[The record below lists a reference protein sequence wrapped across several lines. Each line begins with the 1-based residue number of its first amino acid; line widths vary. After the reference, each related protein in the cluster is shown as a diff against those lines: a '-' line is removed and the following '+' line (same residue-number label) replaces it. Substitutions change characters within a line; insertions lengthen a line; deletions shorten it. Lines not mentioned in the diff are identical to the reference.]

1 MMQCA
6 TPIHT
11 AELLR
16 RLAEDSCLV
25 HDDVVQND
33 FLDSDDDAD
42 DTSADFDSP
51 LLDGYFESVS
61 SDRELVE
68 NFFGRVCLLWKI
80 MHTDSEHTRRA
91 SIQRRYRRRRDARI
105 APDQNI
111 RTRLSFSPSFSP

>member
-51 LLDGYFESVS
+51 LLDGYFES
-61 SDRELVE
+61 
-68 NFFGRVCLLWKI
+68 
-80 MHTDSEHTRRA
+80 DSEHTRRA